1 MGKHFDVPDLML
13 MLGSRPSIQPHVTK
27 KTITKNPESN
37 EKYSIPY
44 IISGDE
50 GEKMQLFL

>member
-44 IISGDE
+44 IIGGDE